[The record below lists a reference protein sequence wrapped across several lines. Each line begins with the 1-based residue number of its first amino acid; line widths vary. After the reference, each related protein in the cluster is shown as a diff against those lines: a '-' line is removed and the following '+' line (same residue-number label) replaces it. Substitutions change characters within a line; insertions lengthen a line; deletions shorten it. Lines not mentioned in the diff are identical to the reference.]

1 MTMDAKALLLNA
13 LDTRS
18 KKYRSELKR
27 CRAEFSEEAVHDVR
41 VAARRFLAF
50 FDLLRSLL
58 PHVRIQKIRRALKN
72 QLDELD
78 DLRDAQVLLADISE
92 YIHEVP
98 DLEVFR
104 EYLEKK
110 ERKYLRAARKMVAS
124 HKAGNLSER
133 VEKTR
138 AILVEL
144 PEEGLAQGLLEAA
157 DEAYARVLRLYH
169 SVDAER
175 VATIHKLRI
184 AFKRFRYT
192 VEVINPLLENFPLDN
207 FEHMHDY
214 QSMMGDIQDM
224 EVALEGLADL
234 MDALQKPDPESPR
247 SLWELDKAK
256 ALSIH
261 EHYASRFRN
270 ALLAF
275 LEDKGEVLT
284 FWRPAPEGFFPW
296 EK

>member
-1 MTMDAKALLLNA
+1 MDAKALLLNA
-13 LDTRS
+13 LDTRW
-18 KKYRSELKR
+18 KKYRSELKL

-41 VAARRFLAF
+41 VAARRLLAF
-50 FDLLRSLL
+50 FDLLRSVL
-58 PHVRIQKIRRALKN
+58 HHARIQTIRRALKN
-72 QLDELD
+72 QLAELD

-110 ERKYLRAARKMVAS
+110 ERKYLRAARTMVAS

-133 VEKTR
+133 VEKARIMIT
-138 AILVEL
+138 EL
-144 PEEGLAQGLLEAA
+144 PGEELAEQLLEAA
-157 DEAYARVLRLYH
+157 DEAYARVLRLYGA
-169 SVDAER
+169 VDAER

-192 VEVINPLLENFPLDN
+192 VEVLHPLLETFLLDN
-207 FEHMHDY
+207 FERMHTY
-214 QSMMGDIQDM
+214 QTMMGDIQDM
-224 EVALEGLADL
+224 EVALDGLSEL
-234 MDALQKPDPESPR
+234 MDTLQKPDPESPR

-270 ALLAF
+270 VLLAY

-284 FWRPAPEGFFPW
+284 FWRPAPEGSFPW

>member
-1 MTMDAKALLLNA
+1 MDAKALLLNA
-13 LDTRS
+13 LDTRW
-18 KKYRSELKR
+18 KKYRSELKL

-41 VAARRFLAF
+41 VAARRLLAF
-50 FDLLRSLL
+50 FDLLRSVL
-58 PHVRIQKIRRALKN
+58 PHARIQKIRRALKN

-78 DLRDAQVLLADISE
+78 DLRDTQVLLADVSE

-133 VEKTR
+133 VEQTR
-138 AILVEL
+138 AALAEL
-144 PEEGLAQGLLEAA
+144 PEEGLAQGLLDAA
-157 DEAYARVLRLYH
+157 DETYARVVRLYH
-169 SVDAER
+169 AVDSER

-192 VEVINPLLENFPLDN
+192 VEIIHPILENFPLDH
-207 FEHMHDY
+207 FERMRAY
-214 QSMMGDIQDM
+214 QTMMGDIQDM
-224 EVALEGLADL
+224 EVALGGLADL
-234 MDALQKPDPESPR
+234 MDALQKPNPEIPR

-270 ALLAF
+270 VLLAY

-284 FWRPAPEGFFPW
+284 FWRPAPEEPFPW

>member
-1 MTMDAKALLLNA
+1 MTMEAKALLLSS
-13 LDTRS
+13 LDTRW
-18 KKYRSELKR
+18 KKYRSELKL

-41 VAARRFLAF
+41 VAARRLLAL
-50 FDLLRSLL
+50 FDLLRSVV
-58 PHVRIQKIRRALKN
+58 PHARMQKMRRALKN
-72 QLDELD
+72 QLDDFD
-78 DLRDAQVLLADISE
+78 DLRDTQVLLADISE

-104 EYLEKK
+104 EHLEKK
-110 ERKYLRAARKMVAS
+110 ERKYLRAARKMVTS
-124 HKAGNLSER
+124 HKTGNLSAR

-138 AILVEL
+138 AMLAEL
-144 PEEGLAQGLLEAA
+144 PEDGLAQGLLEAA
-157 DEAYARVLRLYH
+157 DEAYARVANLYRA
-169 SVDAER
+169 VDAER

-192 VEVINPLLENFPLDN
+192 VEIIHPLLENFPLDN
-207 FEHMHDY
+207 FERMHAY
-214 QSMMGDIQDM
+214 QAMMGDIQDM

-234 MDALQKPDPESPR
+234 MDALQKPNPESPR

-261 EHYASRFRN
+261 EHYASRFKN
-270 ALLAF
+270 VLLAY

-284 FWRPAPEGFFPW
+284 FWRPAPEAPFPW

>member
-1 MTMDAKALLLNA
+1 MTMGAKTLLLKA
-13 LDTRS
+13 LDTRW

-41 VAARRFLAF
+41 VAARRLLAF
-50 FDLLRSLL
+50 FDLLRSVL
-58 PHVRIQKIRRALKN
+58 HHAQIQKIRRALKN

-78 DLRDAQVLLADISE
+78 DLRDTQVLLADISE
-92 YIHEVP
+92 YIHEAP

-104 EYLEKK
+104 AHLEKK
-110 ERKYLRAARKMVAS
+110 ERKYMRAARKMVAS
-124 HKAGNLSER
+124 HKAGDLPGR
-133 VEKTR
+133 VDKTR
-138 AILVEL
+138 MMLAEL
-144 PEEGLAQGLLEAA
+144 PEEALAEGLLEAA
-157 DEAYARVLRLYH
+157 DEAYARVTSLYH
-169 SVDAER
+169 VIDAEK

-192 VEVINPLLENFPLDN
+192 VEIIHPILENFPFDN
-207 FEHMHDY
+207 FERMHTY
-214 QSMMGDIQDM
+214 QTMMGDIQDM

-270 ALLAF
+270 VLRAY

-284 FWRPAPEGFFPW
+284 FWRPAPESPFPW